1 MFHQQNRLKFLGKI
15 EGLHFEESRLEP
27 DQVEI
32 VEDQIKKNKDHV
44 DEYVSLIDRLVN
56 IEHFPSNH
64 EKVHH
69 LRERMTLLMEE
80 NNTFR
85 RVLWNHW
92 LLSEAPNLAY

>member
-1 MFHQQNRLKFLGKI
+1 MFHQQDRLKFLGKI
-15 EGLHFEESRLEP
+15 EGLYFKETQLDSDH
-27 DQVEI
+27 VEI
-32 VEDQIKKNKDHV
+32 LEDQIKKNKDHV

-56 IEHFPSNH
+56 IERFPSTH
-64 EKVHH
+64 EKVHQ
-69 LRERMTLLMEE
+69 LRERMALLMEE